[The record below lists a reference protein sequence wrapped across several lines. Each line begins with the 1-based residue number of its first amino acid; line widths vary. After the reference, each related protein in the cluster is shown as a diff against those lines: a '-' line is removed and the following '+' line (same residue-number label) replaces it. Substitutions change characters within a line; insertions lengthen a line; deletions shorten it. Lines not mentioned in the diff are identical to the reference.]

1 MGKIMTSL
9 DSQIDDLHQQISSL
23 QRQIENI
30 EHKQKSARGIGKD
43 GQFYLLE
50 CKNEPDDNLLFY
62 FMGGRF
68 IALNSYYDDVYSIY
82 VVDLVEQ
89 VNHYLRLDGLYKV
102 KKIGKQEAL
111 QYL

>member
-30 EHKQKSARGIGKD
+30 EHKQKSAKGIGKD

-50 CKNEPDDNLLFY
+50 RKNEPDDNLLFY
-62 FMGGRF
+62 FMDCRF
-68 IALNSYYDDVYSIY
+68 IALNSYYDVYSIY

-89 VNHYLRLDGLYKV
+89 AKQYLRLDGLYKV
-102 KKIGKQEAL
+102 KKISKQEAL